1 MKVAAK
7 ATVGGIPAE
16 ATVSAGMLHVLSL
29 AWSAKIK
36 M

>member
-1 MKVAAK
+1 MKVVAK

-16 ATVSAGMLHVLSL
+16 ATVSAGMLLVRSL
-29 AWSAKIK
+29 VWLAKIK

>member
-1 MKVAAK
+1 MKVVAK
-7 ATVGGIPAE
+7 AMVGGIPAE

>member
-16 ATVSAGMLHVLSL
+16 AKVSAGMLHVLSL
-29 AWSAKIK
+29 AWAPKIK